1 MPVPN
6 KNCSFLK
13 EVRGKQMC
21 MFTVC
26 VWHTSTGAKGNL
38 TERSDYILANVLVT
52 VISVLLV
59 IYFLTYQTYVMRAD
73 VITSSI
79 LIVAY
84 GVDGLVA
91 LSMLTRL
98 VRLVLHSS
106 LYHKHPM
113 TVIYLCLLWYIS
125 SFLLLKSQCVQ
136 RYTKSASQTLKF
148 PSSEG
153 DLPLVLLFY
162 CFIVTLLIEVRLP

>member
-1 MPVPN
+1 
-6 KNCSFLK
+6 
-13 EVRGKQMC
+13 

-26 VWHTSTGAKGNL
+26 VWHISTGAKGNL

-52 VISVLLV
+52 VISVLLA

-98 VRLVLHSS
+98 VRLVLHS
-106 LYHKHPM
+106 
-113 TVIYLCLLWYIS
+113 I
-125 SFLLLKSQCVQ
+125 Q
-136 RYTKSASQTLKF
+136 
-148 PSSEG
+148 
-153 DLPLVLLFY
+153 
-162 CFIVTLLIEVRLP
+162 

>member
-1 MPVPN
+1 MALPGSGRSSSVLLSLTFQLLLALTSVYFVFYLLFTFGLIITKSLSLSYPADALA
-6 KNCSFLK
+6 SDVSVLFLLA
-13 EVRGKQMC
+13 VVGSVQYFC
-21 MFTVC
+21 
-26 VWHTSTGAKGNL
+26 GAKGNL

-98 VRLVLHSS
+98 VRSVLHSS
-106 LYHKHPM
+106 LCHNE
-113 TVIYLCLLWYIS
+113 LSL
-125 SFLLLKSQCVQ
+125 
-136 RYTKSASQTLKF
+136 
-148 PSSEG
+148 
-153 DLPLVLLFY
+153 
-162 CFIVTLLIEVRLP
+162 